1 MISMDLLSVVRRWHH
16 RDGLPIREIE
26 HRTGLSWNTI
36 RKYLHAGTVEPVF
49 RASERPSKLDL
60 LADKLK
66 TWLVHETIRPRKQ
79 RRTGKR
85 LYSDL
90 LALGYTGSYGRV
102 AAFIRTWRVEQRL
115 AQQTTGRGVFIPLR
129 FQPSEAFRFDWGED

>member
-66 TWLVHETIRPRKQ
+66 TWLVHEAIRPRKQ

-102 AAFIRTWRVEQRL
+102 AAFIRTWRVEGSFAGCL
-115 AQQTTGRGVFIPLR
+115 L
-129 FQPSEAFRFDWGED
+129 